1 MVIGGAA
8 IYAGALPLCERIYL
22 TEIHA
27 EISGDTWFVG
37 YDAGEWRERDRID
50 HPPDPAN
57 RYPYSFVVLERAG
70 RGRGCDGGGV
80 ARNSGARS
88 ATDRT

>member
-1 MVIGGAA
+1 
-8 IYAGALPLCERIYL
+8 CERIYL

-27 EISGDTWFVG
+27 KISGDTWFPA

-57 RYPYSFVVLERAG
+57 RYAYSFVILERMG
-70 RGRGCDGGGV
+70 RG
-80 ARNSGARS
+80 AAP
-88 ATDRT
+88 